1 MLRPP
6 CTCMRVLAIPTGR
19 DCHGGCIIAI
29 RLCWKSHWDAFC
41 PQFHAIGIR
50 PGWPVHEDSVVLAIS
65 AEKDGELRVV
75 YARIGRCQGHPAW
88 RVLKLRWR
96 VLPPDDAAKFM

>member
-1 MLRPP
+1 
-6 CTCMRVLAIPTGR
+6 
-19 DCHGGCIIAI
+19 
-29 RLCWKSHWDAFC
+29 LCWKSHWDAFC

-96 VLPPDDAAKFM
+96 VLPPDDAAKFMQRFGGEKFDPKQSGRGSSWARWKK